1 MSAMANKY
9 KTWICILLAVM
20 VPLLFPVRAHA
31 ERPASGAGLKGN
43 LAAES
48 TKIDRSS
55 YVDGSAYA
63 NPAPAVDTV
72 RIGLNYEDSAV
83 EEAAFINTSGQGF
96 YIGVFDEER
105 IFTELARTEESRVSI
120 TSTANGRR
128 WHILLDGEYALEEK
142 AKNAAASYGG
152 FAQEIEGKYR
162 ALYGSF
168 DSMQAAEAVRDKYRL
183 PGVAYAPGQVELRVV
198 TPTDRQELFTPAEG
212 QLALAVLPMGD
223 GPTRY
228 NEEVYRGGFEC
239 LLLESGMLTVINYVG
254 LEDYVK
260 GVIPYEMNYNWPYE
274 ALRAQAVCARTYVVY
289 NQNEYEDQGFDITA
303 DTYSQVYRGLLEA
316 NETTDL
322 AVASTAGQYVR
333 YEGEICQIY
342 YSAADGGA
350 TEDGLNVFDAD
361 RPYLIGKPDPF
372 EDAID
377 FSLKAW
383 SIRRSS
389 DNISSRLKWDE
400 YELGPIKE
408 LRPEYSD
415 TGNVIAMTFVDKD
428 NASLRIEGRR
438 CYTILGLNSPHFT
451 VETDNNG
458 FTFNGGGLGH
468 SCGMSQWGAY
478 AMAYV
483 YGYNYED
490 ILRFYFTGAYI
501 A

>member
-1 MSAMANKY
+1 M
-9 KTWICILLAVM
+9 AVM
-20 VPLLFPVRAHA
+20 VPPLFPAQAHA
-31 ERPASGAGLKGN
+31 ERPASGTGLKGN
-43 LAAES
+43 LAAGS
-48 TKIDRSS
+48 WSIDRSS
-55 YVDGSAYA
+55 YVDGSVYD

-83 EEAAFINTSGQGF
+83 EEAVFINTAGQGF
-96 YIGVFDEER
+96 YIGVFDEAR
-105 IFTELARTEESRVSI
+105 VFTELARTEESSVSI
-120 TSTANGRR
+120 TSTANVRR
-128 WHILLDGEYALEEK
+128 WYILLDGEYASEEK
-142 AKNAAASYGG
+142 AENAAAAYGG
-152 FAQEIEGKYR
+152 FAQVIDGKYR

-168 DSMQAAEAVRDKYRL
+168 DSLQEAEAARDRYRL
-183 PGVAYAPGQVELRVV
+183 PGVAYAPGKVELRIV
-198 TPTDRQELFTPAEG
+198 TPTDRQVLFTPAEG
-212 QLALAVLPMGD
+212 QLTLAVLPMGD

-239 LLLESGMLTVINYVG
+239 VLLESGYLTVINYVG

-303 DTYSQVYRGLLEA
+303 DTYSQVYRGRLEA

-322 AVASTAGQYVR
+322 AVDSTAGQFVR

-361 RPYLIGKPDPF
+361 RPYLVGKIDPF
-372 EDAID
+372 EEAINFD
-377 FSLKAW
+377 LKTW
-383 SIRRSS
+383 SIRRSGE
-389 DNISSRLKWDE
+389 NISARLKWDE
-400 YELGPIKE
+400 YELGPVKE

-415 TGNVIAMTFVDKD
+415 TGNVIAITFMDED
-428 NASLRIEGRR
+428 GTTARIEGRR

-451 VETDNNG
+451 VETDKSG

-483 YGYNYED
+483 YGYDYED